1 MKEQFAGK
9 FLVAAPTCA
18 QAKVQEIL
26 SAIGMEPDAVCASGE
41 EVIAMAQE
49 APVLLL
55 ATIQLADMTGVELA
69 RRLGDRADML
79 LVVPGDYDE
88 AEADATGALLLRNP
102 ITQDALYQALRATM
116 HMQKKLLAV
125 REREKKLERT
135 LEDRKTVDKAK
146 GRLMD
151 ELHLTEKQ
159 AHYHIQKKS
168 MDMGRR
174 IVDVAR
180 EILDAETLTDMIV
193 E

>member
-1 MKEQFAGK
+1 MNEQFQ
-9 FLVAAPTCA
+9 FLVAAPPCA
-18 QAKVQEIL
+18 QVKVQEIL
-26 SAIGMEPDAVCASGE
+26 AAIGMEPDAFCASGA

-49 APVLLL
+49 APMLLL
-55 ATIQLADMTGVELA
+55 ATVQLTDMTGVELA
-69 RRLGDRADML
+69 RQLGDRADTL
-79 LVVPGDYDE
+79 LVVPSDYDDEE
-88 AEADATGALLLRNP
+88 AEETGALFLRNP
-102 ITQDALYQALRATM
+102 ITQDALYQALRTTM
-116 HMQKKLLAV
+116 HMQKKLFALRKREQKLA
-125 REREKKLERT
+125 RT

-151 ELHLTEKQ
+151 ELHLSEKQ

-180 EILDAETLTDMIV
+180 EILEAETLTDA